1 MIALSPY
8 ERKAL
13 IAIEEWKSPEHSFF
27 SRAMNYVDIPLDFV
41 GDFVL
46 KTPWLGDA
54 LQKSVKGVLSV
65 ANDTAQYTVRSRAII
80 AEFSAAG
87 HQVSTLQDI
96 RSLDLEDVDT
106 MVGWL
111 SAKYKALAAAEGVGT
126 GLMGAPGIAIDVPA
140 LLSINFRAIGEFAT
154 YYGFE
159 IGRQEERIF
168 ALAILHYAASP
179 KDASKGLLMAEIAKV
194 TKQAASK
201 KTWEKLNQSALVKIV
216 EAIAT
221 KIGIKLTKG
230 KLAQSIP
237 LVGAGVGG
245 SFNAYFTAKVCD
257 AAYYYYRE
265 RFIKDKERRQKES
278 SPQSV
283 MQSGSNDEIEDA
295 EFTEVEVENVGS
307 SKAD

>member
-13 IAIEEWKSPEHSFF
+13 VSIEEWKNPTPSFF
-27 SRAMNYVDIPLDFV
+27 SRAISYVDKPLDFV
-41 GDFVL
+41 GELVL
-46 KTPWLGDA
+46 KTPWLGDV
-54 LQKSVKGVLSV
+54 LQKSVRGVLSV
-65 ANDTAQYTVRSRAII
+65 ANDAAQYTVRSKAII

-87 HQVSTLQDI
+87 HQVSTLRDI
-96 RSLDLEDVDT
+96 RSLDLEDVDA

-111 SAKYKALAAAEGVGT
+111 SAKYKALAAAEGAGT
-126 GLMGAPGIAIDVPA
+126 GLIGAPGIAIDVPA

-179 KDASKGLLMAEIAKV
+179 KDASKGLLMAEVAKV
-194 TKQAASK
+194 TKQVASK
-201 KTWEKLNQSALVKIV
+201 KTWETLNQSALVKII

-230 KLAQSIP
+230 KLGQTIP
-237 LVGAGVGG
+237 FVGAGVGG
-245 SFNAYFTAKVCD
+245 SFNAYFTEKVCE

-265 RFIKDKERRQKES
+265 RFIKNKENQQNET
-278 SPQSV
+278 PPHSV
-283 MQSGSNDEIEDA
+283 MQSDSSDEI
-295 EFTEVEVENVGS
+295 
-307 SKAD
+307 